1 MMTSKGLK
9 KVVNEWKRTISI
21 PNRASVTYMTL
32 FVRDLLKEAGYEEA
46 ANFTDEFANE
56 LENIDTS
63 ELVKEQIWIGKG
75 E

>member
-1 MMTSKGLK
+1 MMTSKGFK
-9 KVVNEWKRTISI
+9 KVVDEWKRTISI

-46 ANFTDEFANE
+46 ASFTDKFANE
-56 LENIDTS
+56 LENMDTS